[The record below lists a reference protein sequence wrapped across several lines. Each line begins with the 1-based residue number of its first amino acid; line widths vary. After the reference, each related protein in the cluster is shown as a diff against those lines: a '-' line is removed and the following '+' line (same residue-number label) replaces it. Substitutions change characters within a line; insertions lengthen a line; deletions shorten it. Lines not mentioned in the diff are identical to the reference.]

1 MSRYSLNTLVLFG
14 VLSIA
19 SILVVQLV
27 WVRKTM
33 ELQNTNIAIQEKE
46 DSLNIKEFSEQSHV
60 ALRNVL
66 AEINTTLADSSELY
80 GAVKQIRSNRFMV
93 DINEELQPFYL
104 ETLLKKAFY
113 AQNINQDFVYG
124 IYDCFTDSIVYG
136 NLIKFSKESLYEPA
150 SKNEGGVTAENVT
163 IENDGHYFT
172 VFFPNITAA
181 PIVPVR
187 FISPWI
193 YIGIIVLLVSFFFIY
208 SLVIIFRQKKVSEVK
223 NDFINNM
230 THELKTPISTI
241 SLSAEMLLQKTDVPK
256 ESIRKYARIIF
267 EENKRLEQQV
277 ERVLNVAKLDKNE
290 LELNK
295 ETIDIREILLQ
306 LKENFETF
314 QKAPNSELHL
324 RLSEKSHKLEGDPVH
339 LTNVLYNLMDNAIK
353 YSTGAV
359 HLSVKTQISTNF
371 LSLEFTDQG
380 IGISKEHQKSI
391 FDKFYRVPTGNV
403 HNVKGFG
410 LGLYYVKLIIEGH
423 SGKITLISTP
433 KQGTTFTVKLPI
445 KV

>member
-1 MSRYSLNTLVLFG
+1 MGRYSLNTLILFG

-33 ELQNTNIAIQEKE
+33 ELQDINIAIQEKE

-66 AEINTTLADSSELY
+66 EQINTNLADSSELY

-104 ETLLKKAFY
+104 ETLLKKSFY
-113 AQNINQDFVYG
+113 AQNINQNFVYG

-136 NLIKFSKESLYEPA
+136 NLIKFSKDSLYEPS
-150 SKNEGGVTAENVT
+150 SKNQEGITSENVT
-163 IENDGHYFT
+163 IKNDGHYFT
-172 VFFPNITAA
+172 VFFPNIRAE
-181 PIVPVR
+181 PIVPVK

-193 YIGIIVLLVSFFFIY
+193 YIGIIVLLVAFFFMY
-208 SLVIIFRQKKVSEVK
+208 SLVIIFRQKKLSEVK

-241 SLSAEMLLQKTDVPK
+241 SLSSEMLLQGGQTSADKVK
-256 ESIRKYARIIF
+256 KYAGIIYD
-267 EENKRLEQQV
+267 ENKRLEQQV

-290 LELNK
+290 LVLNK
-295 ETIDIREILLQ
+295 EKVDLRELLTQ
-306 LKENFETF
+306 LKENFEAF
-314 QKAPNSELHL
+314 QTEKTSQLKLN
-324 RLSEKSHKLEGDPVH
+324 LSTTSHILLADRVH
-339 LTNVLYNLMDNAIK
+339 LTNVFYNLMDNAVK
-353 YSTGAV
+353 YSEGDI
-359 HLSVKTQISTNF
+359 QISIKTEVSAQYITIDF
-371 LSLEFTDQG
+371 SDKG
-380 IGISKEHQKSI
+380 IGISKDHQKAI
-391 FDKFYRVPTGNV
+391 FDKFFRVPTGNV

-410 LGLYYVKLIIEGH
+410 LGLYYVQLIVAAH
-423 SGKITLISTP
+423 NGKISVKSNIGE
-433 KQGTTFTVKLPI
+433 GTTFTLRFPL
-445 KV
+445 

>member
-1 MSRYSLNTLVLFG
+1 MGRYSLNTLVLFG

-33 ELQNTNIAIQEKE
+33 ELQSTNIAIQKKE

-66 AEINTTLADSSELY
+66 EQINTNLADSTELY

-104 ETLLKKAFY
+104 ETLLKKSFY

-136 NLIKFSKESLYEPA
+136 NLIRFSKTSLYEPD
-150 SKNEGGVTAENVT
+150 SLDQEGVTSVNVT
-163 IENDGHYFT
+163 IKNDGHYFT
-172 VFFPNITAA
+172 VFFPNVAA
-181 PIVPVR
+181 KPIAPVQ

-193 YIGIIVLLVSFFFIY
+193 YIGIIVLLVTFFFLY

-241 SLSAEMLLQKTDVPK
+241 SLSSEMLLQIAD
-256 ESIRKYARIIF
+256 SSQGQIRKYAGIIF
-267 EENKRLEQQV
+267 DENKRLEQQV

-290 LELNK
+290 LILNK
-295 ETIDIREILLQ
+295 EPFDLRELILQ
-306 LKENFETF
+306 LKDNFEVF
-314 QKAPNSELHL
+314 QMD
-324 RLSEKSHKLEGDPVH
+324 KSSRIDLDLTTESHVLLADPVH
-339 LTNVLYNLMDNAIK
+339 ITNVLHNLSDNAVK
-353 YSTGAV
+353 YSEGPI
-359 HLSVKTQISTNF
+359 QISITTSIISSVM
-371 LSLEFTDQG
+371 LIEFSDKG
-380 IGISKEHQKSI
+380 LGISKEHQKSI
-391 FDKFYRVPTGNV
+391 FEKFYRVPTGDV

-410 LGLYYVKLIIEGH
+410 LGLYYVKMIIEAH
-423 SGKITLISTP
+423 KGKISLKSIP
-433 KQGTTFTVKLPI
+433 GEGTTFTIKLP
-445 KV
+445 V

>member
-1 MSRYSLNTLVLFG
+1 MGRYSLNTLILFG

-33 ELQNTNIAIQEKE
+33 ELQDINIAIQEKE

-66 AEINTTLADSSELY
+66 EQINTNLADSSELY

-104 ETLLKKAFY
+104 ETLLKKSFY
-113 AQNINQDFVYG
+113 AQNINQNFVYG

-136 NLIKFSKESLYEPA
+136 NLIKFSKDSLYEPS
-150 SKNEGGVTAENVT
+150 SKNQEGITAENVT
-163 IENDGHYFT
+163 IKNDGHYFT
-172 VFFPNITAA
+172 VFFPNIRAE
-181 PIVPVR
+181 PIVPVK

-193 YIGIIVLLVSFFFIY
+193 YIGIIVLLVAFFFMY
-208 SLVIIFRQKKVSEVK
+208 SLVIIFRQKKLSEVK

-241 SLSAEMLLQKTDVPK
+241 SLSSEMLLQGGKTSADKVK
-256 ESIRKYARIIF
+256 KYAGIIYD
-267 EENKRLEQQV
+267 ENKRLEQQV

-290 LELNK
+290 LVLNK
-295 ETIDIREILLQ
+295 EKVDLRELLTQ
-306 LKENFETF
+306 LKENFEAF
-314 QKAPNSELHL
+314 QTEKTSQLKLN
-324 RLSEKSHKLEGDPVH
+324 LSTTSHILLADRVH
-339 LTNVLYNLMDNAIK
+339 LTNVFYNLMDNAVK
-353 YSTGAV
+353 YSEGDI
-359 HLSVKTQISTNF
+359 QISIKTEVSPQYITIDF
-371 LSLEFTDQG
+371 SDKG
-380 IGISKEHQKSI
+380 IGISKDHQKAI
-391 FDKFYRVPTGNV
+391 FDKFFRVPTGNV

-410 LGLYYVKLIIEGH
+410 LGLYYVQLIVAGH
-423 SGKITLISTP
+423 NGKISVKSNIGE
-433 KQGTTFTVKLPI
+433 GTTFTLRFPL
-445 KV
+445 

>member
-1 MSRYSLNTLVLFG
+1 MGRYSLNTLILFG

-33 ELQNTNIAIQEKE
+33 ELQDINIAIQEKE

-66 AEINTTLADSSELY
+66 EQINTNLADSSELY

-104 ETLLKKAFY
+104 ETLLKKSFY
-113 AQNINQDFVYG
+113 AQNINQNFVYG

-136 NLIKFSKESLYEPA
+136 NLIKFSKDSLYEPS
-150 SKNEGGVTAENVT
+150 SKNQEGITAENVT
-163 IENDGHYFT
+163 IKNDGHYFT
-172 VFFPNITAA
+172 VFFPNIRAE
-181 PIVPVR
+181 PIVPVK

-193 YIGIIVLLVSFFFIY
+193 YIGIIVLLVAFFFMY
-208 SLVIIFRQKKVSEVK
+208 SLVIIFRQKKLSEVK

-241 SLSAEMLLQKTDVPK
+241 SLSSEMLLQGGQTSADKVK
-256 ESIRKYARIIF
+256 KYAGIIYD
-267 EENKRLEQQV
+267 ENKRLEQQV

-290 LELNK
+290 LVLNK
-295 ETIDIREILLQ
+295 EKVDLRELLTQ
-306 LKENFETF
+306 LKENFEAF
-314 QKAPNSELHL
+314 QTEKTSQLKLN
-324 RLSEKSHKLEGDPVH
+324 LSTTSHILLADRVH
-339 LTNVLYNLMDNAIK
+339 LTNVFYNLMDNAVK
-353 YSTGAV
+353 YSEGDI
-359 HLSVKTQISTNF
+359 QISIKTEVSAQYITIDF
-371 LSLEFTDQG
+371 SDKG
-380 IGISKEHQKSI
+380 IGISKDHQKVI
-391 FDKFYRVPTGNV
+391 FDKFFRVPTGNV

-410 LGLYYVKLIIEGH
+410 LGLYYVQLIVAGH
-423 SGKITLISTP
+423 NGKISVKSNIGE
-433 KQGTTFTVKLPI
+433 GTTFALRFPL
-445 KV
+445 

>member
-1 MSRYSLNTLVLFG
+1 MGRYSLNTLVLFG

-33 ELQNTNIAIQEKE
+33 ELQSTNIAIQKKE

-66 AEINTTLADSSELY
+66 EQINTNLADSTELY

-104 ETLLKKAFY
+104 ETLLKKSFY

-136 NLIKFSKESLYEPA
+136 NLIRFSKTSLYEPD
-150 SKNEGGVTAENVT
+150 SLDQEGVTSVNVT
-163 IENDGHYFT
+163 IKNDGHYFT
-172 VFFPNITAA
+172 VFFPNVAA
-181 PIVPVR
+181 KPIAPVQ

-193 YIGIIVLLVSFFFIY
+193 YIGIIVLLVTFFFLY

-241 SLSAEMLLQKTDVPK
+241 SLSSEMLLQIAD
-256 ESIRKYARIIF
+256 SSQGQIRKYAGIIF
-267 EENKRLEQQV
+267 DENKRLEQQV

-290 LELNK
+290 LILNK
-295 ETIDIREILLQ
+295 EPFDLRELILQ
-306 LKENFETF
+306 LKDNFEVF
-314 QKAPNSELHL
+314 QMD
-324 RLSEKSHKLEGDPVH
+324 KSSRIDLDLTTESHVLLADPVH
-339 LTNVLYNLMDNAIK
+339 ITNVLHNLSDNAVK
-353 YSTGAV
+353 YSEGPI
-359 HLSVKTQISTNF
+359 QISITTSIISSVM
-371 LSLEFTDQG
+371 LIEFSDKG
-380 IGISKEHQKSI
+380 LGISKEHQKSI
-391 FDKFYRVPTGNV
+391 FEKFYRVPTGNV

-410 LGLYYVKLIIEGH
+410 LGLYYVKMIIEAH
-423 SGKITLISTP
+423 KGKISLKSIP
-433 KQGTTFTVKLPI
+433 GEGTTFTIKLP
-445 KV
+445 V

>member
-1 MSRYSLNTLVLFG
+1 MGRYSLNTLILFG

-33 ELQNTNIAIQEKE
+33 ELQDINIAIQEKE

-66 AEINTTLADSSELY
+66 EQINTNLADSSELY

-104 ETLLKKAFY
+104 ETLLKKSFY
-113 AQNINQDFVYG
+113 AQNINQNFVYG

-136 NLIKFSKESLYEPA
+136 NLIKFSKDSLYEPS
-150 SKNEGGVTAENVT
+150 SKNQEGITSENVT
-163 IENDGHYFT
+163 IKNDGHYFT
-172 VFFPNITAA
+172 VFFPNIRAE
-181 PIVPVR
+181 PIVPVK

-193 YIGIIVLLVSFFFIY
+193 YIGIIVLLVAFFFMY
-208 SLVIIFRQKKVSEVK
+208 SLVIIFRQKKLSEVK

-241 SLSAEMLLQKTDVPK
+241 SLSSEMLLQGGQTSADKVK
-256 ESIRKYARIIF
+256 KYAGIIYD
-267 EENKRLEQQV
+267 ENKRLEQQV

-290 LELNK
+290 LVLNK
-295 ETIDIREILLQ
+295 EKVDLRELLTQ
-306 LKENFETF
+306 LKENFEAFRTEKTS
-314 QKAPNSELHL
+314 QLKLN
-324 RLSEKSHKLEGDPVH
+324 LSTTSHILLADRVH
-339 LTNVLYNLMDNAIK
+339 LTNVFYNLMDNAVK
-353 YSTGAV
+353 YSEGDI
-359 HLSVKTQISTNF
+359 QISIKTEVSPQYITIDF
-371 LSLEFTDQG
+371 SDKG
-380 IGISKEHQKSI
+380 IGISKDHQKAI
-391 FDKFYRVPTGNV
+391 FDKFFRVPTGNV

-410 LGLYYVKLIIEGH
+410 LGLYYVQLIVAGH
-423 SGKITLISTP
+423 NGKISVKSNIGE
-433 KQGTTFTVKLPI
+433 GTTFTLRFPL
-445 KV
+445 

>member
-1 MSRYSLNTLVLFG
+1 MGRYSLNTLVLFG

-33 ELQNTNIAIQEKE
+33 ELQSTNIAIQKKE

-66 AEINTTLADSSELY
+66 EQINTNLADSTELY

-104 ETLLKKAFY
+104 ETLLKKSFY

-136 NLIKFSKESLYEPA
+136 NLIRFSKTSLYEPD
-150 SKNEGGVTAENVT
+150 SLDQEGVTSVNVT
-163 IENDGHYFT
+163 IKNDGHYFT
-172 VFFPNITAA
+172 VFFPNVAA
-181 PIVPVR
+181 KPIAPVQ

-193 YIGIIVLLVSFFFIY
+193 YIGIIVLLVTFFFLY

-241 SLSAEMLLQKTDVPK
+241 SLSSEMLLQIAD
-256 ESIRKYARIIF
+256 SSQGQIRKYAGIIF
-267 EENKRLEQQV
+267 DENKRLEQQV

-290 LELNK
+290 LILNK
-295 ETIDIREILLQ
+295 EPFDLRELILQ
-306 LKENFETF
+306 LKDNFEVF
-314 QKAPNSELHL
+314 QMD
-324 RLSEKSHKLEGDPVH
+324 KSSRIDLDLTTESHVLLADPVH
-339 LTNVLYNLMDNAIK
+339 ITNVLHNLSDNAVK
-353 YSTGAV
+353 YSEGPI
-359 HLSVKTQISTNF
+359 QISITT
-371 LSLEFTDQG
+371 SIISSVMVIEFSDKG
-380 IGISKEHQKSI
+380 LGISKEYQKSI
-391 FDKFYRVPTGNV
+391 FEKFYRVPTGNV

-410 LGLYYVKLIIEGH
+410 LGLYYVKMIIEAH
-423 SGKITLISTP
+423 KGKISLKSIP
-433 KQGTTFTVKLPI
+433 GEGTTFTIKLP
-445 KV
+445 V

>member
-1 MSRYSLNTLVLFG
+1 MGRYSLNTLVLFG

-33 ELQNTNIAIQEKE
+33 ELQSTNIAIQKKE

-66 AEINTTLADSSELY
+66 EQINTNLADSTELY

-104 ETLLKKAFY
+104 ETLLKKSFY

-136 NLIKFSKESLYEPA
+136 NLIRFSKTSLYEPD
-150 SKNEGGVTAENVT
+150 SLDQEGVTSVNVT
-163 IENDGHYFT
+163 IKNDGHYFT
-172 VFFPNITAA
+172 VFFPNVAA
-181 PIVPVR
+181 KPIAPVQ

-193 YIGIIVLLVSFFFIY
+193 YIGIIVLLVTFFFLY

-241 SLSAEMLLQKTDVPK
+241 SLSSEMLLQIAD
-256 ESIRKYARIIF
+256 SSQGQIRKYAGIIF
-267 EENKRLEQQV
+267 DENKRLEQQV

-290 LELNK
+290 LILNK
-295 ETIDIREILLQ
+295 EPFDLRELILQ
-306 LKENFETF
+306 LKDNFEVF
-314 QKAPNSELHL
+314 QMD
-324 RLSEKSHKLEGDPVH
+324 KSSRIDLDLTTESHVLLADPVH
-339 LTNVLYNLMDNAIK
+339 ITNVLHNLSDNAVK
-353 YSTGAV
+353 YSEGPI
-359 HLSVKTQISTNF
+359 QISITT
-371 LSLEFTDQG
+371 SIISSVMVIEFSDKG
-380 IGISKEHQKSI
+380 LGISKEHQKSI
-391 FDKFYRVPTGNV
+391 FEKFYRVPTGNV

-410 LGLYYVKLIIEGH
+410 LGLYYVKMIIEAH
-423 SGKITLISTP
+423 KGKISLKSIP
-433 KQGTTFTVKLPI
+433 GEGTTFTIKLP
-445 KV
+445 V

>member
-1 MSRYSLNTLVLFG
+1 MGRYSLNTLVLFG

-33 ELQNTNIAIQEKE
+33 ELQSTNIAIQKKE

-66 AEINTTLADSSELY
+66 EQINTNLADSTELY

-104 ETLLKKAFY
+104 ETLLKKSFY

-136 NLIKFSKESLYEPA
+136 NLIRFSKTSLYEPD
-150 SKNEGGVTAENVT
+150 SLDQEGVTSVNVT
-163 IENDGHYFT
+163 IKNDGHYFT
-172 VFFPNITAA
+172 VFFPNVAA
-181 PIVPVR
+181 KPIAPVQ

-193 YIGIIVLLVSFFFIY
+193 YIGIIVLLVTFFFLY

-241 SLSAEMLLQKTDVPK
+241 SLSSEMLLQIAD
-256 ESIRKYARIIF
+256 SSQGQIRKYAGIIF
-267 EENKRLEQQV
+267 DENKRLEQQV

-290 LELNK
+290 LILNK
-295 ETIDIREILLQ
+295 EPFDLRELILQ
-306 LKENFETF
+306 LKDNFEVF
-314 QKAPNSELHL
+314 QKDESSRIDLDLTTE
-324 RLSEKSHKLEGDPVH
+324 SHVLLADPVH
-339 LTNVLYNLMDNAIK
+339 ITNVLHNLSDNAVK
-353 YSTGAV
+353 YSEGPI
-359 HLSVKTQISTNF
+359 QISITT
-371 LSLEFTDQG
+371 SIISSVMVIEFSDKG
-380 IGISKEHQKSI
+380 LGISKEHQKSI
-391 FDKFYRVPTGNV
+391 FEKFYRVPTGNV

-410 LGLYYVKLIIEGH
+410 LGLYYVKMIIEAH
-423 SGKITLISTP
+423 KGKISLKSIP
-433 KQGTTFTVKLPI
+433 GEGTTFTIKLP
-445 KV
+445 V

>member
-1 MSRYSLNTLVLFG
+1 MGRYSLNTLILFG

-33 ELQNTNIAIQEKE
+33 ELQDINIAIQEKE

-66 AEINTTLADSSELY
+66 EQINTNLADSSELY

-93 DINEELQPFYL
+93 DINEELQPYYL
-104 ETLLKKAFY
+104 ETLLKKSFY

-136 NLIKFSKESLYEPA
+136 NLIKFSKDSLYEPS
-150 SKNEGGVTAENVT
+150 SKNQEGITSENVT
-163 IENDGHYFT
+163 IKNDGHYFT
-172 VFFPNITAA
+172 VFFPNIRAE
-181 PIVPVR
+181 PIVPVK
-187 FISPWI
+187 FISPWV
-193 YIGIIVLLVSFFFIY
+193 YIGIIILLVAFFFMY
-208 SLVIIFRQKKVSEVK
+208 SLVIIFRQRKLSEVK

-241 SLSAEMLLQKTDVPK
+241 SLSSEMLLQDSGTSLEKVH
-256 ESIRKYARIIF
+256 KYAGIIY

-290 LELNK
+290 LVLNK
-295 ETIDIREILLQ
+295 EEFDLQELLGQ
-306 LKENFETF
+306 LKENFEAF
-314 QKAPNSELHL
+314 QSETSSSLNLNLSANSHILL
-324 RLSEKSHKLEGDPVH
+324 ADPVH
-339 LTNVLYNLMDNAIK
+339 LTNVLYNLMDNAVK
-353 YSTGAV
+353 YSEGDV
-359 HLSVKTQISTNF
+359 QISISTKV
-371 LSLEFTDQG
+371 SSPYIIIEFSDKG
-380 IGISKEHQKSI
+380 IGISKEHQKAI
-391 FDKFYRVPTGNV
+391 FDKFYRVPTGNI

-410 LGLYYVKLIIEGH
+410 LGLYYVKLIVEGH
-423 SGKITLISTP
+423 KGKISVKSTMGEGTIFTL
-433 KQGTTFTVKLPI
+433 KLPL
-445 KV
+445 

>member
-14 VLSIA
+14 ILSIA

-113 AQNINQDFVYG
+113 VQNINQDFVYG

-150 SKNEGGVTAENVT
+150 TKNEGGVTAENVT

-172 VFFPNITAA
+172 VFFPNIIAA

-187 FISPWI
+187 FISSWI

-241 SLSAEMLLQKTDVPK
+241 SLSAEMLLQKTEAPD
-256 ESIRKYARIIF
+256 ESVRKYARIIF

-306 LKENFETF
+306 LKANFETF
-314 QKAPNSELHL
+314 QKVQNSELHL

-353 YSTGAV
+353 YSAGAV
-359 HLSVKTQISTNF
+359 HLSVTTQISTNF

-391 FDKFYRVPTGNV
+391 FDKFYRVPTGNI

-433 KQGTTFTVKLPI
+433 KEGTTFKIKLPI

>member
-1 MSRYSLNTLVLFG
+1 MGRYSLKLLVLFG

-33 ELQNTNIAIQEKE
+33 ELQNINIAIQEKE

-66 AEINTTLADSSELY
+66 EQINTNLADSSELY

-124 IYDCFTDSIVYG
+124 IYDCFTDAIVYG
-136 NLIKFSKESLYEPA
+136 NLIKFSKESLYEP
-150 SKNEGGVTAENVT
+150 SSRNQEGVTSENVT
-163 IENDGHYFT
+163 IKNDGHYFT
-172 VFFPNITAA
+172 VFFPNIKAE
-181 PIVPVR
+181 PIVPVT

-193 YIGIIVLLVSFFFIY
+193 YIGIIVLLVTFFFLY
-208 SLVIIFRQKKVSEVK
+208 SLLIIYRQKKVSEVK

-241 SLSAEMLLQKTDVPK
+241 SLSSEMLLQQK
-256 ESIRKYARIIF
+256 EPSKDQVKKYAGIIF
-267 EENKRLEQQV
+267 DENKRLEQQV
-277 ERVLNVAKLDKNE
+277 ERVLNVAKLDKDE
-290 LELNK
+290 LVLNK
-295 ETIDIREILLQ
+295 ELIDLKEVLFQ
-306 LKENFETF
+306 LKENFEVF
-314 QKAPNSELHL
+314 QLDPDSKLEL
-324 RLSEKSHKLEGDPVH
+324 RLTDKPHALLADPVH
-339 LTNVLYNLMDNAIK
+339 ITNVLYNLMDNAVK
-353 YSTGAV
+353 YSLGSTQ
-359 HLSVKTQISTNF
+359 LLISTQISASYM
-371 LSLEFTDQG
+371 LIEFSDQG
-380 IGISKEHQKSI
+380 IGIEKEHQAAV
-391 FDKFYRVPTGNV
+391 FEKFYRVPTGDV

-410 LGLYYVKLIIEGH
+410 LGLYYVKLIIEAH
-423 SGKITLISTP
+423 KGKITMKSSSGE
-433 KQGTTFTVKLPI
+433 GTSFNLKLPL
-445 KV
+445 

>member
-1 MSRYSLNTLVLFG
+1 MGRYSLNTLVLFG

-33 ELQNTNIAIQEKE
+33 ELQSTNIAIQKKE

-66 AEINTTLADSSELY
+66 EQINTNLADSTELY

-104 ETLLKKAFY
+104 ETLLKKSFY

-136 NLIKFSKESLYEPA
+136 NLIRFSKTSLYEPD
-150 SKNEGGVTAENVT
+150 SLDQEGVTSVNVT
-163 IENDGHYFT
+163 IKNDGHYFT
-172 VFFPNITAA
+172 VFFPNVAA
-181 PIVPVR
+181 KPIAPVQ

-193 YIGIIVLLVSFFFIY
+193 YIGIIVLLVTFFFLY

-241 SLSAEMLLQKTDVPK
+241 SLSSEMLLQIAD
-256 ESIRKYARIIF
+256 SSQGQIRKYAGIIF
-267 EENKRLEQQV
+267 DENKRLEQQV

-290 LELNK
+290 LILNK
-295 ETIDIREILLQ
+295 EPFDLRELILQ
-306 LKENFETF
+306 LKDNFEVF
-314 QKAPNSELHL
+314 QMD
-324 RLSEKSHKLEGDPVH
+324 KSSRIDLDLTTESHVLLADPVH
-339 LTNVLYNLMDNAIK
+339 ITNVLHNLSDNAVK
-353 YSTGAV
+353 YSEGPI
-359 HLSVKTQISTNF
+359 QISITTSIISSVM
-371 LSLEFTDQG
+371 LIEFSDKG
-380 IGISKEHQKSI
+380 LGISKEHQKSI
-391 FDKFYRVPTGNV
+391 FEKFYRVPTGDV

-410 LGLYYVKLIIEGH
+410 LGLYYVKMIIEA
-423 SGKITLISTP
+423 SIII
-433 KQGTTFTVKLPI
+433 FT
-445 KV
+445 

>member
-1 MSRYSLNTLVLFG
+1 MGRYSLNTLVLFG

-33 ELQNTNIAIQEKE
+33 ELQSTNIAIQKKE

-66 AEINTTLADSSELY
+66 EQINTNLADSTELY

-104 ETLLKKAFY
+104 ETLLKKSFY

-136 NLIKFSKESLYEPA
+136 NLIRFSKTSLYEPD
-150 SKNEGGVTAENVT
+150 SLDQEGVTSVNVT
-163 IENDGHYFT
+163 IKNDGHYFT
-172 VFFPNITAA
+172 VFFPNVAA
-181 PIVPVR
+181 KPIAPVQ

-193 YIGIIVLLVSFFFIY
+193 YIGIIVLLVTFFFLY

-241 SLSAEMLLQKTDVPK
+241 SLSSEMLLQIAD
-256 ESIRKYARIIF
+256 SSQGQIRKYAGIIF
-267 EENKRLEQQV
+267 DENKRLEQQV

-290 LELNK
+290 LILNK
-295 ETIDIREILLQ
+295 EPFDLRELILQ
-306 LKENFETF
+306 LKDNFEVF
-314 QKAPNSELHL
+314 QMD
-324 RLSEKSHKLEGDPVH
+324 KSSRIDLDLTTESHVLLADPVH
-339 LTNVLYNLMDNAIK
+339 ITNVLHNLSDNAVK
-353 YSTGAV
+353 YSEGPI
-359 HLSVKTQISTNF
+359 QISITTSIISSVM
-371 LSLEFTDQG
+371 LIEFSDKG
-380 IGISKEHQKSI
+380 LGISKEYQKSI
-391 FDKFYRVPTGNV
+391 FEKFYRVPTGNV

-410 LGLYYVKLIIEGH
+410 LGLYYVKMIIEAH
-423 SGKITLISTP
+423 KGKISLKSIP
-433 KQGTTFTVKLPI
+433 GEGTTFTIKLP
-445 KV
+445 V

>member
-1 MSRYSLNTLVLFG
+1 MGRYSLNTLVLFG

-33 ELQNTNIAIQEKE
+33 ELQSTNIAIQKKE

-66 AEINTTLADSSELY
+66 EQINTNLADSTELY

-104 ETLLKKAFY
+104 ETLLKKSFY

-136 NLIKFSKESLYEPA
+136 NLIRFSKTSLYEPD
-150 SKNEGGVTAENVT
+150 SLDQEGVTSVNVT
-163 IENDGHYFT
+163 IKNDGHYFT
-172 VFFPNITAA
+172 VFFPNVAA
-181 PIVPVR
+181 KPIAPVQ

-193 YIGIIVLLVSFFFIY
+193 YIGIIVLLVTFFFLY

-241 SLSAEMLLQKTDVPK
+241 SLSSEMLLQIAD
-256 ESIRKYARIIF
+256 SSQGQIRKYAGIIF
-267 EENKRLEQQV
+267 DENKRLEQQV

-290 LELNK
+290 LILNK
-295 ETIDIREILLQ
+295 EPFDLRELILQ
-306 LKENFETF
+306 LKDNFEVF
-314 QKAPNSELHL
+314 QMD
-324 RLSEKSHKLEGDPVH
+324 KSSRIDLDLTTESHVLLADPVH
-339 LTNVLYNLMDNAIK
+339 ITNVLHNLSDNAVK
-353 YSTGAV
+353 YSEGPI
-359 HLSVKTQISTNF
+359 QISITT
-371 LSLEFTDQG
+371 SIISSVMVIEFSDKG
-380 IGISKEHQKSI
+380 LGISKEHQKSI
-391 FDKFYRVPTGNV
+391 FEKFYRVPTGDV

-410 LGLYYVKLIIEGH
+410 LGLYYVKMIIEAH
-423 SGKITLISTP
+423 KGKISLKSIP
-433 KQGTTFTVKLPI
+433 GEGTTFTIKLP
-445 KV
+445 V

>member
-1 MSRYSLNTLVLFG
+1 
-14 VLSIA
+14 
-19 SILVVQLV
+19 
-27 WVRKTM
+27 
-33 ELQNTNIAIQEKE
+33 
-46 DSLNIKEFSEQSHV
+46 
-60 ALRNVL
+60 
-66 AEINTTLADSSELY
+66 
-80 GAVKQIRSNRFMV
+80 
-93 DINEELQPFYL
+93 
-104 ETLLKKAFY
+104 
-113 AQNINQDFVYG
+113 
-124 IYDCFTDSIVYG
+124 
-136 NLIKFSKESLYEPA
+136 
-150 SKNEGGVTAENVT
+150 
-163 IENDGHYFT
+163 
-172 VFFPNITAA
+172 
-181 PIVPVR
+181 
-187 FISPWI
+187 
-193 YIGIIVLLVSFFFIY
+193 
-208 SLVIIFRQKKVSEVK
+208 
-223 NDFINNM
+223 M

-256 ESIRKYARIIF
+256 ESVHKYARIIF

-353 YSTGAV
+353 YSAGAV

>member
-1 MSRYSLNTLVLFG
+1 MGRYSLNTLILFG

-33 ELQNTNIAIQEKE
+33 ELQDTNIAIQKKE

-66 AEINTTLADSSELY
+66 EQINTNLADSSELY

-104 ETLLKKAFY
+104 ETLLKKSFY
-113 AQNINQDFVYG
+113 AQNINQNFVYG

-136 NLIKFSKESLYEPA
+136 NLIKFSKDSLYEPS
-150 SKNEGGVTAENVT
+150 SKNQEGITAENVT
-163 IENDGHYFT
+163 IKNDGHYFT
-172 VFFPNITAA
+172 VFFPNIRAE
-181 PIVPVR
+181 PIVPVK

-193 YIGIIVLLVSFFFIY
+193 YIGIIVLLVAFFFMY
-208 SLVIIFRQKKVSEVK
+208 SLVIIFRQKKLSEVK

-241 SLSAEMLLQKTDVPK
+241 SLSSEMLLQGEQTSADKVK
-256 ESIRKYARIIF
+256 KYAGIIYD
-267 EENKRLEQQV
+267 ENKRLEQQV

-290 LELNK
+290 LVLNK
-295 ETIDIREILLQ
+295 EKVDLRELLTQ
-306 LKENFETF
+306 LKENFEAF
-314 QKAPNSELHL
+314 QTEKTSQLKLN
-324 RLSEKSHKLEGDPVH
+324 LSTTSHILLADRVH
-339 LTNVLYNLMDNAIK
+339 LTNVFYNLMDNAVK
-353 YSTGAV
+353 YSEGDI
-359 HLSVKTQISTNF
+359 QISIKTEVSPQYITIDF
-371 LSLEFTDQG
+371 SDKG
-380 IGISKEHQKSI
+380 IGISKDHQKAI
-391 FDKFYRVPTGNV
+391 FDKFFRVPTGNV

-410 LGLYYVKLIIEGH
+410 LGLYYVQLIVVGH
-423 SGKITLISTP
+423 NGKISV
-433 KQGTTFTVKLPI
+433 KSNVGEGTTFTLRFPL
-445 KV
+445 

>member
-1 MSRYSLNTLVLFG
+1 MGRYSLNALVLFG
-14 VLSIA
+14 ILSIA

-33 ELQNTNIAIQEKE
+33 ELQNTNIAIQLKE

-66 AEINTTLADSSELY
+66 EQINTNLADSTELY

-104 ETLLKKAFY
+104 ETLLKKSFY

-124 IYDCFTDSIVYG
+124 IYDCFSDSIVYG
-136 NLIKFSKESLYEPA
+136 NLIRFSKTSLYEPD
-150 SKNEGGVTAENVT
+150 SLDQEGVTSANVT
-163 IENDGHYFT
+163 IKNDGHYFT
-172 VFFPNITAA
+172 VFFPNIAA
-181 PIVPVR
+181 KPIAPVK

-193 YIGIIVLLVSFFFIY
+193 YIGIIVLLVAFFFLY

-241 SLSAEMLLQKTDVPK
+241 SLSSEMLLQIAGSDEGQVK
-256 ESIRKYARIIF
+256 KYAGIIF
-267 EENKRLEQQV
+267 DENKRLEQQV

-290 LELNK
+290 LVLNK
-295 ETIDIREILLQ
+295 EPFDLKELIMQ
-306 LKENFETF
+306 LKGNFEVF
-314 QKAPNSELHL
+314 QLDESSRIDLELT
-324 RLSEKSHKLEGDPVH
+324 EKSHVVLVDPVH
-339 LTNVLYNLMDNAIK
+339 ITNVLHNLSDNAVK
-353 YSTGAV
+353 YSEGPIHITI
-359 HLSVKTQISTNF
+359 KT
-371 LSLEFTDQG
+371 SLVSSHMIIEFSDKG
-380 IGISKEHQKSI
+380 IGIGKEHQKAI
-391 FDKFYRVPTGNV
+391 FEKFYRVPTGNV

-410 LGLYYVKLIIEGH
+410 LGLYYVKMIIGAH
-423 SGKITLISTP
+423 NGKISLKSSP
-433 KQGTTFTVKLPI
+433 GEGTTFTIKLP
-445 KV
+445 V

>member
-1 MSRYSLNTLVLFG
+1 MGRYSLNTLILFG

-33 ELQNTNIAIQEKE
+33 ELQDINIAIQEKE

-66 AEINTTLADSSELY
+66 EQINTNLADSSELY

-104 ETLLKKAFY
+104 ETLLKKSFY
-113 AQNINQDFVYG
+113 AQNINQNFVYG

-136 NLIKFSKESLYEPA
+136 NLIKFSKDSLYEPS
-150 SKNEGGVTAENVT
+150 SKNQEGITSENVT
-163 IENDGHYFT
+163 IKNDGHYFT
-172 VFFPNITAA
+172 VFFPNIRAE
-181 PIVPVR
+181 PIVPVK

-193 YIGIIVLLVSFFFIY
+193 YIGIIVLLVAFFFMY
-208 SLVIIFRQKKVSEVK
+208 SLVIIFRQKKLSEVK

-241 SLSAEMLLQKTDVPK
+241 SLSSEMLLQGGQNSADKVK
-256 ESIRKYARIIF
+256 KYAGIIYD
-267 EENKRLEQQV
+267 ENKRLEQQV

-290 LELNK
+290 LVLNK
-295 ETIDIREILLQ
+295 EKVDLRELLTQ
-306 LKENFETF
+306 LKENFEAF
-314 QKAPNSELHL
+314 QTEKTSQLKLN
-324 RLSEKSHKLEGDPVH
+324 LSTTSHILLADRVH
-339 LTNVLYNLMDNAIK
+339 LTNVFYNLMDNAVK
-353 YSTGAV
+353 YSEGDI
-359 HLSVKTQISTNF
+359 QISIKTEVSPQYITIDF
-371 LSLEFTDQG
+371 SDKG
-380 IGISKEHQKSI
+380 IGISKDHQKAI
-391 FDKFYRVPTGNV
+391 FDKFFRVPTGNV

-410 LGLYYVKLIIEGH
+410 LGLYYVQLIVAGH
-423 SGKITLISTP
+423 NGKISVKSNIGE
-433 KQGTTFTVKLPI
+433 GTTFTLRFPL
-445 KV
+445 

>member
-1 MSRYSLNTLVLFG
+1 MGRYSLNTLILFG

-33 ELQNTNIAIQEKE
+33 ELQDINIAIQEKE

-66 AEINTTLADSSELY
+66 EQINTNLADSSELY

-104 ETLLKKAFY
+104 ETLLKKSFY
-113 AQNINQDFVYG
+113 AQNINQNFVYG

-136 NLIKFSKESLYEPA
+136 NLIKFSKDSLYEPS
-150 SKNEGGVTAENVT
+150 SKNQEGITSENVT
-163 IENDGHYFT
+163 IKNDGHYFT
-172 VFFPNITAA
+172 VFFPNIRAE
-181 PIVPVR
+181 PIVPVK

-193 YIGIIVLLVSFFFIY
+193 YIGIIVLLVAFFFMY
-208 SLVIIFRQKKVSEVK
+208 SLVIIFRQKKLSEVK

-241 SLSAEMLLQKTDVPK
+241 SLSSEMLLQGEQTSADKVK
-256 ESIRKYARIIF
+256 KYAGIIYD
-267 EENKRLEQQV
+267 ENKRLEQQV

-290 LELNK
+290 LVLNK
-295 ETIDIREILLQ
+295 EKVDLRELLTQ
-306 LKENFETF
+306 LKENFEAFRTEKTS
-314 QKAPNSELHL
+314 QLKLN
-324 RLSEKSHKLEGDPVH
+324 LSTTSHILLADRVH
-339 LTNVLYNLMDNAIK
+339 LTNVFYNLMDNAVK
-353 YSTGAV
+353 YSKGDI
-359 HLSVKTQISTNF
+359 QISIKTEVSPQYITIDF
-371 LSLEFTDQG
+371 SDKG
-380 IGISKEHQKSI
+380 IGISKDHQKAI
-391 FDKFYRVPTGNV
+391 FDKFFRVPTGNV

-410 LGLYYVKLIIEGH
+410 LGLYYVQLIVAGH
-423 SGKITLISTP
+423 NGKISVKSNIGE
-433 KQGTTFTVKLPI
+433 GTTFTLRFPL
-445 KV
+445 

>member
-172 VFFPNITAA
+172 VFFPNIIAA

-256 ESIRKYARIIF
+256 ESVHKYARIIF

-353 YSTGAV
+353 YSAGAV

>member
-1 MSRYSLNTLVLFG
+1 MGRYSLNTLILFG

-33 ELQNTNIAIQEKE
+33 ELQDINIAIQEKE

-66 AEINTTLADSSELY
+66 EQINTNLADSSELY

-104 ETLLKKAFY
+104 ETLLKKSFY
-113 AQNINQDFVYG
+113 AQNINQNFVYG

-136 NLIKFSKESLYEPA
+136 NLIKFSKDSLYEPS
-150 SKNEGGVTAENVT
+150 SKNQEGITAENVT
-163 IENDGHYFT
+163 IKNDGHYFT
-172 VFFPNITAA
+172 VFFPNIRAE
-181 PIVPVR
+181 PIVPVK

-193 YIGIIVLLVSFFFIY
+193 YIGIIVLLVAFFFMY
-208 SLVIIFRQKKVSEVK
+208 SLVIIFRQKKLSEVK

-241 SLSAEMLLQKTDVPK
+241 SLSSEMLLQGGQTSADKVK
-256 ESIRKYARIIF
+256 KYAGIIYD
-267 EENKRLEQQV
+267 ENKRLEQQV

-290 LELNK
+290 LVLNK
-295 ETIDIREILLQ
+295 EKVDLRELLTQ
-306 LKENFETF
+306 LKENFEAF
-314 QKAPNSELHL
+314 QTEKTSQLKLN
-324 RLSEKSHKLEGDPVH
+324 LSTTSHILLADRVH
-339 LTNVLYNLMDNAIK
+339 LTNVFYNLMDNAVK
-353 YSTGAV
+353 YSEGDI
-359 HLSVKTQISTNF
+359 QISIKTEVSPQYITIDF
-371 LSLEFTDQG
+371 SDKG
-380 IGISKEHQKSI
+380 IGISKDHQKAI
-391 FDKFYRVPTGNV
+391 FDKFFRVPTGNV

-410 LGLYYVKLIIEGH
+410 LGLYYVQLIVAGH
-423 SGKITLISTP
+423 NGKISVKSNIGE
-433 KQGTTFTVKLPI
+433 GTTFTLRFPL
-445 KV
+445 

>member
-1 MSRYSLNTLVLFG
+1 MGRYSLNTLILFG

-33 ELQNTNIAIQEKE
+33 ELQDTNIAIQKKE

-66 AEINTTLADSSELY
+66 EQINTNLADSSELY

-104 ETLLKKAFY
+104 ETLLKKSFY
-113 AQNINQDFVYG
+113 AQNINQNFVYG

-136 NLIKFSKESLYEPA
+136 NLIKFSKDSLYEPS
-150 SKNEGGVTAENVT
+150 SKNQEGITSENVT
-163 IENDGHYFT
+163 IKNDGHYFT
-172 VFFPNITAA
+172 VFFPNIRAE
-181 PIVPVR
+181 PIVPVK

-193 YIGIIVLLVSFFFIY
+193 YIGIIVLLVAFFFMY
-208 SLVIIFRQKKVSEVK
+208 SLVIIFRQKKLSEVK

-241 SLSAEMLLQKTDVPK
+241 SLSSEMLLQGGQTSADKVK
-256 ESIRKYARIIF
+256 KYAGIIYD
-267 EENKRLEQQV
+267 ENKRLEQQV

-290 LELNK
+290 LVLNK
-295 ETIDIREILLQ
+295 EKVDLRELLTQ
-306 LKENFETF
+306 LKENFEAFRTEKTS
-314 QKAPNSELHL
+314 QLKLN
-324 RLSEKSHKLEGDPVH
+324 LSTTSHILLADRVH
-339 LTNVLYNLMDNAIK
+339 LTNVFYNLMDNAVK
-353 YSTGAV
+353 YSEGDI
-359 HLSVKTQISTNF
+359 QISIKTEVSPQYITIDF
-371 LSLEFTDQG
+371 SDKG
-380 IGISKEHQKSI
+380 IGISKDHQKAI
-391 FDKFYRVPTGNV
+391 FDKFFRVPTGNV

-410 LGLYYVKLIIEGH
+410 LGLYYVQLIVAGH
-423 SGKITLISTP
+423 NGKISVKSNIGE
-433 KQGTTFTVKLPI
+433 GTTFTLRFPL
-445 KV
+445 